1 MELTGIPFLAL
12 VGGITVG
19 AFVAGAAW
27 LPRTG
32 RSPRG
37 FVARL
42 VMQFGVSVLSLLL
55 VGVVLNNQN
64 GWYANW
70 GDLIGSSSP
79 KVQQDKGGTS
89 AAKAL
94 EAKPAGPGLQAP
106 AAASLPPLPAPGQRV
121 QTFQFT
127 GAHSGLSGRVVVSLP
142 AGYQDPANAARTY
155 PVIEA
160 FHGFPGSPEV
170 WIHGVNLVPSIDAM
184 SGQHVMSDAIVVAP
198 QIEFPPGTDTECV
211 NGGKGAPQVETWLA
225 TDVPDQMASVLR
237 VGRDRASWAAIG
249 FSSGG
254 WCAAMA
260 VMLHPDVFGV
270 GIVLGGYTSP
280 EFGKSYVPFPAGDAA
295 GNRYDLVALA
305 KSAPPAVALWLQT
318 SKRDSLSYTGSAA
331 LLKAAHPPLSIESRV
346 DLNAGHR
353 MSVWADVVPQAL
365 TWLGATAPGFT
376 AARGGSPP

>member
-1 MELTGIPFLAL
+1 MELTGTPFLAL
-12 VGGITVG
+12 VVGITVG

-79 KVQQDKGGTS
+79 KVQQDQGGTS

-94 EAKPAGPGLQAP
+94 EAKPAGPGLPAP
-106 AAASLPPLPAPGQRV
+106 AAASLPPLPASGQRV

-170 WIHGVNLVPSIDAM
+170 WIQGVNLVPSIDAM
-184 SGQHVMSDAIVVAP
+184 SAQGVMSDAIVVAP

-211 NGGKGAPQVETWLA
+211 NGGKGTPQVETWLA

-237 VGRDRASWAAIG
+237 VGRDRAWWAAIG

-260 VMLHPDVFGV
+260 VMLHPDVFGM

-280 EFGKSYVPFPAGDAA
+280 EFGKSYVPFPAGDGA

-318 SKRDSLSYTGSAA
+318 SKRDSLSYTGSSA

-365 TWLGATAPGFT
+365 TWLGATAAGFK
-376 AARGGSPP
+376 AARGATPP

>member
-1 MELTGIPFLAL
+1 MELTGTPFLAL
-12 VGGITVG
+12 VVGITVG

-79 KVQQDKGGTS
+79 KVQQDQGGTS

-94 EAKPAGPGLQAP
+94 EAKPAGPGLQAS

-170 WIHGVNLVPSIDAM
+170 WIQGVNLVPSIDAM
-184 SGQHVMSDAIVVAP
+184 SAQGVMSDAIVVAP

-211 NGGKGAPQVETWLA
+211 NGGKGTPQVETWLA

-237 VGRDRASWAAIG
+237 VGRDRAWWAAIG

-280 EFGKSYVPFPAGDAA
+280 EFGKSYVPFPAGDGAN
-295 GNRYDLVALA
+295 NRYDLVALA

-318 SKRDSLSYTGSAA
+318 SKRDSLSYTGSSA

-365 TWLGATAPGFT
+365 TWLGATAAGFK
-376 AARGGSPP
+376 AARGATPP

>member
-1 MELTGIPFLAL
+1 MELTGTPFLAL
-12 VGGITVG
+12 VVGITVG

-37 FVARL
+37 FLARL

-79 KVQQDKGGTS
+79 KVQQDQGGTS

-94 EAKPAGPGLQAP
+94 EAKPAGPGLPAP
-106 AAASLPPLPAPGQRV
+106 AAASLPPLPASGQRV

-170 WIHGVNLVPSIDAM
+170 WIQGVNLVPSIDAM
-184 SGQHVMSDAIVVAP
+184 SAQGVMSDAIVVAP

-211 NGGKGAPQVETWLA
+211 NGGKGTPQVETWLA

-237 VGRDRASWAAIG
+237 VGRDRAWWAAIG

-260 VMLHPDVFGV
+260 VMLHPDVFGM

-318 SKRDSLSYTGSAA
+318 SKRDSLSYTGSSA

-365 TWLGATAPGFT
+365 TWLGATAPGFK
-376 AARGGSPP
+376 AARGASPP